1 MFLCLILFLHIF
13 SYKISWVAGSQ
24 AGLAL
29 ELHDLYLWE
38 KLFSYHFYYD
48 LKLWLKTLQ
57 IFMSK
62 EKIRIVYHFL
72 ELKVSRW
79 YRRRLR
85 DACLKIM
92 LTISHDLFIFSLWD
106 TTYPRS
112 WWPCSTWPASWIQVH
127 SSCWESQDWSTST
140 SGSGFPSLSFTL
152 WLSQAIVSFSILFP
166 WSAAFMSPCSFSSPC
181 WRLQFSSCLTRV
193 PKTFSTFWLGP

>member
-1 MFLCLILFLHIF
+1 
-13 SYKISWVAGSQ
+13 
-24 AGLAL
+24 
-29 ELHDLYLWE
+29 
-38 KLFSYHFYYD
+38 
-48 LKLWLKTLQ
+48 
-57 IFMSK
+57 MSK
-62 EKIRIVYHFL
+62 EKRRIVYHFL
-72 ELKVSRW
+72 ELKMSRW

-92 LTISHDLFIFSLWD
+92 LTISHELFIFSLWD

-127 SSCWESQDWSTST
+127 SSCWGSQDWSTST

-166 WSAAFMSPCSFSSPC
+166 WSTAFMSPCSFSSPC
-181 WRLQFSSCLTRV
+181 WWLQISSCLTHV
-193 PKTFSTFWLGP
+193 YPKHSACSGWVLRKSPFLDVLLRCFFSTIALPWILPPCWPWHW